1 MRDCIIIGAGPA
13 GLSAALYL
21 ARYEKNTL
29 LLTSDLG
36 GQAFNAGEIE
46 NYPGF
51 EKIKGSDLIMKM
63 VEQVKLYPKVELKFP
78 VRVSSVTKGEFFEVE
93 CEGGEKHQSK
103 TIIIA
108 NGKHHRTLGIDS
120 EEKFVGKGLSYCATC
135 DGPFAKNKNV
145 VVVGGGNSAASSAL
159 ILSKIAK
166 EVTVLCLADKMMAEQ
181 IRIDAI
187 NNASNIKIITNA
199 KTKDIV
205 AKDSI
210 VSAVEYLDG
219 GSEQAKQVEAQMVFV
234 EIGYVPNSDLFADL
248 VEINEK
254 KEIVVGPDNSTK
266 TKGLFAC
273 GDITDIVHK
282 QIVIAAGD
290 GAKAAMSVNLHLEN

>member
-1 MRDCIIIGAGPA
+1 
-13 GLSAALYL
+13 
-21 ARYEKNTL
+21 
-29 LLTSDLG
+29 
-36 GQAFNAGEIE
+36 
-46 NYPGF
+46 
-51 EKIKGSDLIMKM
+51 
-63 VEQVKLYPKVELKFP
+63 
-78 VRVSSVTKGEFFEVE
+78 
-93 CEGGEKHQSK
+93 
-103 TIIIA
+103 
-108 NGKHHRTLGIDS
+108 
-120 EEKFVGKGLSYCATC
+120 
-135 DGPFAKNKNV
+135 
-145 VVVGGGNSAASSAL
+145 
-159 ILSKIAK
+159 
-166 EVTVLCLADKMMAEQ
+166 MMAEQ